1 MILARQLELLT
12 TVLYYVTLTKR
23 LGIADLEKHWLNRY

>member
-1 MILARQLELLT
+1 MILATAVELSM

-23 LGIADLEKHWLNRY
+23 LGYDLQKHWLNRY